1 MSSSTS
7 FNTAAT
13 QQTQQKPIIRNKD
26 MLALRRYM
34 TAKDSNP
41 RDGLAQTTLLI
52 DLTHSNL
59 IQKHIEIRFD
69 MKYDTIYDV
78 KQKIHQKTGTPP
90 HFQTLHL
97 KCCGQTL
104 YVLEATDSPTATVTD
119 NKDNYKLGYFFNND
133 LLDNSDSE
141 NGNGYGSFEIYCI
154 DINPLSGSSNGQ
166 YENVNLITKYKMS
179 DADYDNRKGTL
190 RDWSKQQKEQ
200 DANFTLA
207 RHARIHR
214 EKCEAKR
221 QWKVTNDSENLPYN
235 YVVDSTGKDLI
246 KEFDDNDHV
255 INNDDND
262 NNNNNDDNNISN
274 NNDHEY
280 DEISISHLIVGSRCQ
295 IQPGSR
301 RGVVSYIGLVP
312 ELDTTT
318 SLSPSYWVGI
328 TFDEPV
334 GKTDGSVSTRS
345 KGGGAGTSKSK
356 SYFEALPKYGSF
368 VRGKNVQVGDFPE
381 IDDLDSDFE
390 SDSDSED
397 EL

>member
-1 MSSSTS
+1 M
-7 FNTAAT
+7 
-13 QQTQQKPIIRNKD
+13 
-26 MLALRRYM
+26 
-34 TAKDSNP
+34 
-41 RDGLAQTTLLI
+41 G
-52 DLTHSNL
+52 
-59 IQKHIEIRFD
+59 
-69 MKYDTIYDV
+69 
-78 KQKIHQKTGTPP
+78 
-90 HFQTLHL
+90 
-97 KCCGQTL
+97 
-104 YVLEATDSPTATVTD
+104 
-119 NKDNYKLGYFFNND
+119 
-133 LLDNSDSE
+133 
-141 NGNGYGSFEIYCI
+141 
-154 DINPLSGSSNGQ
+154 
-166 YENVNLITKYKMS
+166 KYKMS

-207 RHARIHR
+207 RKARIHR

-246 KEFDDNDHV
+246 KEFDDNDH
-255 INNDDND
+255 I
-262 NNNNNDDNNISN
+262 ISN

-280 DEISISHLIVGSRCQ
+280 DETSISHLIVGSRCQ

-381 IDDLDSDFE
+381 IDDLNSDFE